1 MSQDIYRMPGQEIEK
16 SIIYEVPRGQNTQ
29 LSRFNEHVPTNKKY
43 RAQE

>member
-16 SIIYEVPRGQNTQ
+16 SIIYEVPRGLNNEQ
-29 LSRFNEHVPTNKKY
+29 SRFNTQVPNNKKY